1 MENQQEKAIRIILNG
16 KVIHEDFPSLNEAMD
31 WAKVFVKEDTSQ
43 LLFESYDKSKLLLD

>member
-16 KVIHEDFPSLNEAMD
+16 KIIHEDFPSLNEAMD
-31 WAKVFVKEDTSQ
+31 WAKVFVKEDTSN